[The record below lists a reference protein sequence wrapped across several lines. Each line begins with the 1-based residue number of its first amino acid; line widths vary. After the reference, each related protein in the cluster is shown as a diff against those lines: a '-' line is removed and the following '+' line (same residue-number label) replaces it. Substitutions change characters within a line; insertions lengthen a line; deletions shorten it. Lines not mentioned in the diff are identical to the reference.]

1 MAENNSGQI
10 SSASGIPIKDI
21 YTPEDVKNINYEKE
35 IGAPGKPPYTRGV
48 YASMYRGQLWTIRRL
63 TGYDSPEA
71 TNARYKEEYALGQTG
86 FSIAPDI
93 STPSGMDPDDPRV
106 AHDIGH
112 AGVPIYSIED
122 METVF
127 KDLPI
132 EKCSAYLAD
141 RVGGLLTPAYFAM
154 ARKRGIPLDQVRGTT
169 ANDML
174 TWSSMELANQP
185 PPEAYFRLSTD
196 LIEWCAQ
203 YAPRWYPISMNSY
216 NPRDNGITAVQELGM
231 LMADVIQYC
240 DEGKR
245 RGRVPLDKF
254 CKRFA
259 FNMAANND
267 LFEETCK
274 LRAARRMLRKIIN
287 ERFGVQ
293 DPACGQF
300 RVHVQTSGSSHT
312 HQEPLN
318 NVIRIAYQTLAA
330 VLGGAQ
336 SIHANGYDEAV
347 CLPTEQAMLLAIRT
361 EQIVGLET
369 GVTNTIDPL
378 GGSYYVEALTN
389 EIESRTWDYIKK
401 IEDQGGLLK
410 AITNGWIHREYK
422 QAIIDYDRKLKTGE
436 LTIIGVNKFRLDP
449 DKVPYKVPIF
459 KSDRSSVEVLKKRIK
474 KLRETRDNARH
485 AQAMKKLDEVLRSD
499 ANTFPAVTEAVEAH
513 ATPGELGAAVMK
525 VYGKWT
531 YPIGV

>member
-1 MAENNSGQI
+1 
-10 SSASGIPIKDI
+10 
-21 YTPEDVKNINYEKE
+21 
-35 IGAPGKPPYTRGV
+35 
-48 YASMYRGQLWTIRRL
+48 
-63 TGYDSPEA
+63 
-71 TNARYKEEYALGQTG
+71 
-86 FSIAPDI
+86 
-93 STPSGMDPDDPRV
+93 
-106 AHDIGH
+106 
-112 AGVPIYSIED
+112 
-122 METVF
+122 
-127 KDLPI
+127 
-132 EKCSAYLAD
+132 
-141 RVGGLLTPAYFAM
+141 
-154 ARKRGIPLDQVRGTT
+154 
-169 ANDML
+169 
-174 TWSSMELANQP
+174 
-185 PPEAYFRLSTD
+185 
-196 LIEWCAQ
+196 
-203 YAPRWYPISMNSY
+203 
-216 NPRDNGITAVQELGM
+216 
-231 LMADVIQYC
+231 
-240 DEGKR
+240 
-245 RGRVPLDKF
+245 
-254 CKRFA
+254 
-259 FNMAANND
+259 
-267 LFEETCK
+267 
-274 LRAARRMLRKIIN
+274 MLRKIIN

-401 IEDQGGLLK
+401 IEEQGGLLK

-474 KLRETRDNARH
+474 KLRETRDNTKH

-499 ANTFPAVTEAVEAH
+499 ANSFPAVKEAVEAH